1 MSFRINQFLSCLGNG
16 CAGKM
21 QREIINKRYLEGES
35 VCDYMVYSEIG
46 MAERIYHRWKF
57 RAISNFAFALKLE
70 IKK

>member
-1 MSFRINQFLSCLGNG
+1 
-16 CAGKM
+16 M
-21 QREIINKRYLEGES
+21 QREIINEGES

-57 RAISNFAFALKLE
+57 RAISNLAFALKLE